1 MRAKQIRV
9 LDNNGNNVAS
19 TSVIVVT
26 ADKANWSRPGP
37 IIPLITDGRIT
48 IDTARD
54 TTSQAPETNK
64 TRLSYAPHHGSL
76 ISLYN
81 GDSWAYHDFDPFIDF
96 TAGVDLDA
104 DNVSIANSTPY
115 DVFVFD
121 NGGLELELVPW
132 NNATSPGVRI
142 VNLARLDGI
151 WVKST
156 DFVKR
161 YVGTVVTNGSA
172 LFDDNNT
179 RRMVWNAYN
188 QVLRSSVIV
197 KSTSSVVNATTPSS
211 GADLVQFPG
220 TIGAGLEFVVGLDI
234 QVKCECIVG
243 GFTGTGAERI
253 LFTLG
258 LDSITTEALGTMGCS
273 TISSGSGVPVT
284 TSTGRTVGYTANHSI
299 IAPGDH
305 HYRLLYRST
314 IPSGSFNA
322 VGALPAG
329 SAQQGMTLSFLG

>member
-9 LDNNGNNVAS
+9 LDNNANTVAPS
-19 TSVIVVT
+19 GIIVVT

-37 IIPLITDGRIT
+37 IIPLIADGRIT
-48 IDTARD
+48 VDTARD

-64 TRLSYAPHHGSL
+64 NRLSYAMHHGAL
-76 ISLYN
+76 ISIY
-81 GDSWAYHDFDPFIDF
+81 GGGSWAYYDFGPFIDF

-104 DNVSIANSTPY
+104 DNNSIANSTPY

-121 NGGLELELVPW
+121 SGGLELELVPW

-142 VNLARLDGI
+142 VNLTRLDGI

-156 DFVKR
+156 DFTRR

-197 KSTSSVVNATTPSS
+197 KSTSSLVNATTSSS
-211 GADLVQFPG
+211 GADLAQFPG
-220 TIGAGLEFVVGLDI
+220 IGSGFEFVVGLDT
-234 QVKCECIVG
+234 QVKCESIIG
-243 GFTGTGAERI
+243 GFVSTGAETM
-253 LFTLG
+253 LLTLG
-258 LDSITTEALGTMGCS
+258 LDSITTEAPGTMGCS
-273 TISSGSGVPVT
+273 TMSTGSGVPAT
-284 TSTGRTVGYTANHSI
+284 TSTLRFVDYTANHSI

-314 IPSGSFNA
+314 IPSGSFSMSSQQ
-322 VGALPAG
+322 PAG
-329 SAQQGMTLSFLG
+329 SAQHGMTLSLFG